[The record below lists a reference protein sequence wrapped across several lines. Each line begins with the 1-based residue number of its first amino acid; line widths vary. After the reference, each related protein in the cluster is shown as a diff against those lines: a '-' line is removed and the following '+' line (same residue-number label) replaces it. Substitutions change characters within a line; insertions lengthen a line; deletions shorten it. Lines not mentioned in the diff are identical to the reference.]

1 MLCHASHVR
10 ITKIQ
15 KADRILSTL
24 RTYILLNKESDN
36 NLIQVILMALHLMPM
51 GNVKMEQKA
60 IHRIIKIFK
69 MAQLLILRFNLGF
82 SHLITHLVDLPNKI
96 DNLWNL

>member
-1 MLCHASHVR
+1 MLCHVNHVR

-36 NLIQVILMALHLMPM
+36 NLIQVNLIALHLMPM
-51 GNVKMEQKA
+51 GNLKTVQKA
-60 IHRIIKIFK
+60 IHRIIKM

-96 DNLWNL
+96 ANLWNL

>member
-1 MLCHASHVR
+1 MLCHVNHVR

-36 NLIQVILMALHLMPM
+36 NLIQVIALHLMPM
-51 GNVKMEQKA
+51 GNVKMEQTA

-69 MAQLLILRFNLGF
+69 MAQLLRFNLGL

-96 DNLWNL
+96 ANLWSL

>member
-10 ITKIQ
+10 ILKIQ
-15 KADRILSTL
+15 KSDKIPSTL

-51 GNVKMEQKA
+51 SNLKMEQKA
-60 IHRIIKIFK
+60 IHRIIKIYK
-69 MAQLLILRFNLGF
+69 MAQLLILRFNLAL
-82 SHLITHLVDLPNKI
+82 SHTHLVDLPNKI
-96 DNLWNL
+96 ANLWNL